1 MFALFLL
8 LEKNIEIVFWKGY
21 SFFLLIGFINM
32 RTLRVV
38 TLMSLLISL
47 ATMRPGKQFLVETE
61 NNGNDVARFNAP
73 NVEADEGKV
82 QVRRVSA
89 HRVTLTSLGSEMSSS
104 SRMSSSLH
112 CNEVEHYISR
122 IKNEF

>member
-1 MFALFLL
+1 M
-8 LEKNIEIVFWKGY
+8 FWKGY

-61 NNGNDVARFNAP
+61 NNGNDVARFNARFNAP

-82 QVRRVSA
+82 QVRRVSVL
-89 HRVTLTSLGSEMSSS
+89 RVTLTSLASEISSS
-104 SRMSSSLH
+104 A
-112 CNEVEHYISR
+112 ISYVVLPVL
-122 IKNEF
+122 

>member
-1 MFALFLL
+1 ML

-61 NNGNDVARFNAP
+61 NNGNDVARFNARFNAP